1 MDFFWFLKLKEFE
14 LYWGA
19 VLQHEAI
26 HLNGFLEEL
35 GQAVQRP
42 LVISV
47 DNQACIALSKHSMH
61 HNNTKHYALKIH
73 YLQDLCEKGKIQLRY
88 LSTDNMS
95 ADLLTKALGK
105 LNTRRFA
112 DDIMNGKIKPK
123 KF

>member
-1 MDFFWFLKLKEFE
+1 M
-14 LYWGA
+14 
-19 VLQHEAI
+19 QHEAI
-26 HLNGFLEEL
+26 HLICLLEEL
-35 GQAVQRP
+35 GQVVQRP

-61 HNNTKHYALKIH
+61 HNHTKHYALKIH
-73 YLQDLCEKGKIQLRY
+73 YLQDICEKGKIPLRC

-112 DDIMNGKIKPK
+112 DDIMNGKIKRGSFEPNSS
-123 KF
+123 FNYNFE